1 MISFPLQMPATP
13 GWSKINFTAN
23 NVVGVSRSPFTLQQQ
38 VYTWPGEGWS
48 VSIAMPPMNQPTAEA
63 WMTFLTALRGTSGT
77 FWIGDVAHATPRGIA
92 TGTPVVSGAQS
103 AMSNTLATR
112 GWTASTTGIFLAG
125 DFVQVGTGAQQRM
138 YKVLTNAN
146 SDGGGNATFDIFPIL
161 REGVSDDQ
169 PITLLNTAGTFR
181 LEKDTRQFDMDAAR
195 IFGIS
200 FEAEE
205 AI

>member
-77 FWIGDVAHATPRGIA
+77 FWIGDVAHAIPRGTA
-92 TGTPVVSGAQS
+92 TGTPVVNTAQS
-103 AMSNTLATR
+103 AMSSTLMTR
-112 GWTASTTGIFLAG
+112 GWTSGATFLAG
-125 DFVQVGTGAQQRM
+125 DFIQLGTGVQQRM
-138 YKVLTNAN
+138 YKSLTNQTAN
-146 SDGGGNATFDIFPIL
+146 GGGYITFDIFPIL